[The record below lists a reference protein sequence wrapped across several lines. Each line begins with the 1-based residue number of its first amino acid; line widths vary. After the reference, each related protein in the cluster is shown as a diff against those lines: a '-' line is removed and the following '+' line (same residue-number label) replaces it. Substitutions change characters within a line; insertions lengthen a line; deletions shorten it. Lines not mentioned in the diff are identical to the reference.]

1 MTGPS
6 YDLLVG
12 LHALSAV
19 VGFGAVGVSGT
30 YAARARSAAEP
41 QAQEGLKRYFQPS
54 TNWAERSL
62 FLTPVLGAIVLW
74 AGDSSAVSQAWPWIG
89 LGCWVLAVG
98 IATGLCWP
106 AERKIQMWLAD
117 APVHREAAR
126 VRACRVPGRVQSLA
140 VGCLGDF
147 VVLRG
152 GSRCDDLAAPMTS
165 QRLCRRLEGGS
176 VLSRPER
183 R

>member
-1 MTGPS
+1 MPESAFEMTGPS

-12 LHALSAV
+12 LHALSVV
-19 VGFGAVGVSGT
+19 VGFGAVGVSGY

-41 QAQEGLKRYFQPS
+41 QAQEGLKRYFQPRAR
-54 TNWAERSL
+54 TGAERSL

-117 APVHREAAR
+117 APVHGEGPVSGLVEFRD
-126 VRACRVPGRVQSLA
+126 VCRALQWGASATSWCFLRQSL
-140 VGCLGDF
+140 
-147 VVLRG
+147 R
-152 GSRCDDLAAPMTS
+152 
-165 QRLCRRLEGGS
+165 
-176 VLSRPER
+176 
-183 R
+183 

>member
-41 QAQEGLKRYFQPS
+41 RQDPGLQRYFRPS

-62 FLTPVLGAIVLW
+62 LLTPVLGAIVLW
-74 AGDSSAVSQAWPWIG
+74 AGDRSAVWQVWPWIG
-89 LGCWVLAVG
+89 LGCWILAAAV
-98 IATGLCWP
+98 ATSRCWP
-106 AERKIQMWLAD
+106 AERKIQTWFADVPDSGERPLPGLAEF
-117 APVHREAAR
+117 REA
-126 VRACRVPGRVQSLA
+126 CRSVQWGASATSL
-140 VGCLGDF
+140 CF
-147 VVLRG
+147 
-152 GSRCDDLAAPMTS
+152 LAAVVAMIWQP
-165 QRLCRRLEGGS
+165 R
-176 VLSRPER
+176 
-183 R
+183 